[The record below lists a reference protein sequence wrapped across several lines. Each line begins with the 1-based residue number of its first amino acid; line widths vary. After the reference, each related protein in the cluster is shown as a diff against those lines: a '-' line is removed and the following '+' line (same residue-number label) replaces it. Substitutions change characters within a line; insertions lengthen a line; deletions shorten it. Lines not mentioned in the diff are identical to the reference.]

1 MSNMSYCR
9 FENTYPDLL
18 DCYENWTS
26 VDDDDSERTYRIM
39 IQKLCIKIVK
49 QYAHDFEL
57 LTQDQYERMSED
69 SLIVGM
75 LSRRLAD

>member
-57 LTQDQYERMSED
+57 LTQDQYER
-69 SLIVGM
+69 LVG
-75 LSRRLAD
+75 

>member
-75 LSRRLAD
+75 LKRRLAE

>member
-26 VDDDDSERTYRIM
+26 VDDDDSERTYRIL

>member
-1 MSNMSYCR
+1 MSYCR

-75 LSRRLAD
+75 LKRRLAE